1 MPQHFYQD
9 KSAIGT
15 HFYQDKSANLDTF
28 IEIMYILLVFGN
40 FQISGGGMERRALQQ
55 LKAWKESSGRKP
67 IIIRGARQ
75 TGKTWLLKE
84 FGRRFFKETVYI
96 NFENEPRFK
105 DLFVQDFDV
114 RRIISTIQLFH
125 GKKID
130 PAETFIIFDEIQAA
144 KGALTS
150 LKYFCENAPEFYIA
164 AAGSLLGI
172 AIHENQS
179 FPVGKVSFLDL
190 HPLSFSEFLAAS
202 GKELLL
208 EALSKRDWGLLA
220 PFHDELLDLLK
231 IYLYVG
237 GMPEVVQKW
246 IDTHDYFEVRNIQH
260 EILRSYQAD
269 FSKHAPL
276 QQVPRLD
283 MVWESLPAQ
292 LAKENKKFVYGVIR
306 EGARAKDF
314 ELAIMWLYNCGLIL
328 RSHRVSAP
336 RIPLKAYQ
344 DMQTFKLFMVDVGL
358 LGAASA
364 LDAAT
369 LIDGNRIMTE
379 FKGALTEQYIMQ
391 ELSTLDLDYIGYWT
405 NERSSSE
412 VDFIIQ
418 NQGKVI
424 PIEVKSGGNLRS
436 RSFTLFCQTFEPE
449 TAVKT
454 SPLPYH
460 EEKNITNLP
469 LYAILTLSKP
479 LV

>member
-1 MPQHFYQD
+1 M
-9 KSAIGT
+9 
-15 HFYQDKSANLDTF
+15 
-28 IEIMYILLVFGN
+28 
-40 FQISGGGMERRALQQ
+40 
-55 LKAWKESSGRKP
+55 
-67 IIIRGARQ
+67 
-75 TGKTWLLKE
+75 
-84 FGRRFFKETVYI
+84 
-96 NFENEPRFK
+96 
-105 DLFVQDFDV
+105 
-114 RRIISTIQLFH
+114 
-125 GKKID
+125 
-130 PAETFIIFDEIQAA
+130 
-144 KGALTS
+144 
-150 LKYFCENAPEFYIA
+150 
-164 AAGSLLGI
+164 GI

-202 GKELLL
+202 GKELLVD
-208 EALSKRDWGLLA
+208 ALSKSEWELIA
-220 PFHDELLDLLK
+220 PFHDELLNLLK
-231 IYLYVG
+231 TYLYVG

-246 IDTHDYFEVRNIQH
+246 FDTRDYFEVRNIQH

-364 LDAAT
+364 LDTAT

-391 ELSTLDLDYIGYWT
+391 ELTTLDLDYIGYWT